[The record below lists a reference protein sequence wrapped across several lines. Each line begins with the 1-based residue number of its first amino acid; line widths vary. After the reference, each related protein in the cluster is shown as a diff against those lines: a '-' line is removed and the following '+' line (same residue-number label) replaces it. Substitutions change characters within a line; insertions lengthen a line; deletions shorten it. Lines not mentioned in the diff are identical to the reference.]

1 MRDNCRVLDLDAF
14 IADCIAANRE
24 PEPRQAIRDV
34 LKRTVS
40 QPSDVAA
47 ALPPERAGITRLH
60 VSADLTILKI
70 VWAPGMTLGPH
81 DHRMWAAIAL
91 YTGREDNAFY
101 RRDEHTLVE
110 SGGRTIEPRDVCL
123 LGDDTIHAVTN
134 PSTEYTG
141 AIHVY
146 GGDFFDTARSQWS
159 GEPLRE
165 QPYDVER
172 VLAVF
177 EAANQAAA
185 EN

>member
-1 MRDNCRVLDLDAF
+1 MLDLDAF
-14 IADCIAANRE
+14 IADCIAANGE

-34 LKRTVS
+34 LARAVS
-40 QPSDVAA
+40 QPADLAA
-47 ALPPERAGITRLH
+47 ALPPERAGITPLH
-60 VSADLTILKI
+60 RSDDLTILKI

-91 YTGREDNAFY
+91 YSGREDNAFY
-101 RRDEHTLVE
+101 RRNEHTLIE

-134 PSTEYTG
+134 PSNEYAG

-146 GGDFFDTARSQWS
+146 GGDFFNAARSEWT
-159 GEPLRE
+159 GAPPRE

-177 EAANQAAA
+177 EAANQAAGQ
-185 EN
+185 N